1 MTEYSSSEAKSTFG
15 LTKAD
20 SLAVPRYKS
29 CWTFWMLENTG
40 VGIKELLVAPN
51 V

>member
-1 MTEYSSSEAKSTFG
+1 M
-15 LTKAD
+15 KAD
-20 SLAVPRYKS
+20 SLAVPRYEG
-29 CWTFWMLENTG
+29 CWTSRTLENTG

>member
-1 MTEYSSSEAKSTFG
+1 MKV
-15 LTKAD
+15 D
-20 SLAVPRYKS
+20 SLAVPRYEG
-29 CWTFWMLENTG
+29 CWTFQMLENTG